1 MDTSAQ
7 RGSFS
12 AGLRRENLSRMS
24 EEGFDILVIGGG
36 ITGAGIARE
45 ATYRGF
51 RVALVE
57 KDDFASGAS
66 GRSTRLIHGGL
77 RYLEQL
83 QLRLVFEASRE
94 RRILLR
100 IAPHLVR
107 PLPILL
113 PINRRS
119 PHGYYKVAAG
129 MWMYDLLA
137 LFRNVERHRML
148 RPADVA
154 RMEPILGG
162 SDLDGAAYFYDATAD
177 DSRLTLATILS
188 AHESGAVVANHAEVV
203 RLIREGSRVAGGV
216 VRDGIDGSERVVRAR
231 LVVNACGPW
240 ADRIQGPDGKG
251 QGRLRLSKGVHVN
264 VPRVRLPLRQ
274 AVAMTSPADGRLMF
288 AVPDGAFAYA
298 GTTDTPYE
306 GDPDRVAA
314 DASDVAYILG
324 ALNSSFPGCRIT
336 EDDVISAWAG
346 LRPLIAGDARNTYET
361 SREHAVWEGAPGLLT
376 IAGGKLTTYRAMA
389 CDLLRA
395 AEPHLRAAGVRP
407 KGVRDT
413 ARTPLPAVP
422 ERAAGFSAGAGLR
435 GAFPAWGDVDRAVE
449 GEMALT
455 LCDVLI
461 RRTRV
466 FHEAPD
472 QGLSLAAE
480 VALRIGPALNWDEVD
495 RRRQIALYEAEVALS
510 RAWRKG

>member
-1 MDTSAQ
+1 
-7 RGSFS
+7 
-12 AGLRRENLSRMS
+12 MS

-77 RYLEQL
+77 RYLEQM

-113 PINRRS
+113 PITRRS
-119 PHGYYKVAAG
+119 PHSYTKVAAG

-177 DSRLTLATILS
+177 DSRLTLATVLS
-188 AHESGAVVANHAEVV
+188 AHEAGAVVANHAEAVG
-203 RLIREGSRVAGGV
+203 LIREGSRVAGGV

-240 ADRIQGPDGKG
+240 ADQIQDSGGGGKG
-251 QGRLRLSKGVHVN
+251 QRRLRLSKGVHVN
-264 VPRVRLPLRQ
+264 VPRARLPLRQ
-274 AVAMTSPADGRLMF
+274 AVAMTSPTDGRLMF

-306 GDPDRVAA
+306 EDPDRVAA
-314 DASDVAYILG
+314 DASDVAYILE
-324 ALNSSFPGCRIT
+324 ALNASFPGCRIT
-336 EDDVISAWAG
+336 EEDVISAWAG
-346 LRPLIAGDARNTYET
+346 LRPLIDRDARNTYET
-361 SREHAVWEGAPGLLT
+361 SREHAIWESAPGLLT

-395 AEPHLRAAGVRP
+395 AEPHIRAAGARP

-413 ARTPLPAVP
+413 ARTLLPETP
-422 ERAAGFSAGAGLR
+422 EGAAGSSSEGSSLGP
-435 GAFPAWGDVDRAVE
+435 FPAWEGVDRAVG

-461 RRTRV
+461 RRTRI
-466 FHEAPD
+466 FYEAPD
-472 QGLSLAAE
+472 QGVSLAAE
-480 VALRIGPALNWDEVD
+480 VASRIGLALNWDEAE
-495 RRRQIALYEAEVALS
+495 RRRQVALYEAEVALS